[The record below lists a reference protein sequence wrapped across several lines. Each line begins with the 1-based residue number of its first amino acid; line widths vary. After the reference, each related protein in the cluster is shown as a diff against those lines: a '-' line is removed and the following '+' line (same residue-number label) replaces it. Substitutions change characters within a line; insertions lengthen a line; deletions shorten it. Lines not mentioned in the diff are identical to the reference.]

1 MQATVK
7 RINYARNGVAD
18 GVILDSGDFV
28 HLERIGMKKCGLKVG
43 DAVTVEGT
51 ARRMPLGNLLI
62 TATRINGGGVPRKPQ
77 R

>member
-7 RINYARNGVAD
+7 RINYARNGLAD

-43 DAVTVEGT
+43 DTVTVEGT
-51 ARRMPLGNLLI
+51 VRRTPLGNLLI
-62 TATRINGGGVPRKPQ
+62 KARRINGGVIPSKPK